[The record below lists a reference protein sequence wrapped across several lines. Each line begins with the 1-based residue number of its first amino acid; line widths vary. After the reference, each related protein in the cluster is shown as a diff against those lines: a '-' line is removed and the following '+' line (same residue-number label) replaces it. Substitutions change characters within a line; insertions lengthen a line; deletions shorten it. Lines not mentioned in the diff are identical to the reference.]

1 MTPLK
6 TKISLILF
14 GFLVFVLLLE
24 AALRLAGFTLL
35 SIQEHRNLQSL
46 KHKGSYRIVCL
57 GESTTVG
64 QYPSL
69 LEEILNRRNIGMR
82 FSVIDKGVVGT
93 TTDAIMSRLLPN
105 LAAYT
110 PDMVIAMMGVN
121 DRQLMCYKGIS
132 AVYTRLFLRSRV
144 FRLMFFVYERV
155 SEKIKEVAESGRGF
169 NYGQLELSG
178 LQQSPLPYDADPQP
192 QDVDTCLRLAQ
203 AFLSRGNFSRAEGAF
218 RKAIELESQSG
229 RAHRQFER
237 FRQNY
242 PRIED
247 TLKKAITAHPQEEAA
262 YIELEWLYGKPAG
275 LARAEDTFK
284 KLIALNPRNE
294 HAYIMLGSLYGK
306 AHQLSGAQEL
316 LEKAVALAPQN
327 ERAYVPLGRNYRTQ
341 GKFALAEEA
350 FQKAIALKPQNERAY
365 TELGWSYQAQGKF
378 SQAEE
383 AFQKAVALHPQ
394 SITYIGLGW
403 SYQAQGKFSQAEEAF
418 QKAVALNPQDERPYE
433 ALSKVY
439 ENINK
444 PELGRAYAEK
454 AANLRA
460 RRFEAGTIQNYRRLK
475 DILSK
480 KGIRLVCVQYPLR
493 PVGALQEIFQGR
505 AEGIVFV
512 DNERIFKDAVEKDG
526 YDVYFDDTF
535 AGDFGHCTAKGN
547 RLLAE
552 NIADTIVRRV
562 FTPDH
567 ASHAAF

>member
-383 AFQKAVALHPQ
+383 AFQKAVAL
-394 SITYIGLGW
+394 
-403 SYQAQGKFSQAEEAF
+403 
-418 QKAVALNPQDERPYE
+418 NPQDERPYE